1 MVTVLVKQFE
11 ELWDILL
18 DELIM
23 LMTPKFKTIEKQKVV
38 NLDVLE
44 LIY

>member
-23 LMTPKFKTIEKQKVV
+23 LMTPKFKTIERAYLLSQ
-38 NLDVLE
+38 
-44 LIY
+44 IHQ